1 MMLQRFFYNCNDIA
15 KASRSVR
22 DAGADY
28 DGRRQ
33 RQSLPRGDDQRP
45 LLQL

>member
-1 MMLQRFFYNCNDIA
+1 MLQRFFYNCSDTA
-15 KASRSVR
+15 KASRSER

-33 RQSLPRGDDQRP
+33 RLSLPRGDDHRP